1 MSALSPE
8 AARFL
13 YAAVGAHIAAAA
25 RAGQAPSLELRT
37 ELADVVA
44 ALVDGSRWVSTGHEG
59 SPRASTR
66 DSAQAGR
73 VVRGDPHG
81 DGLAVGLDEA
91 GRLLGVS
98 RSTVKRRIAAGDLTS
113 TTIGRRRVIPR
124 AAIDELL
131 GGVSQ

>member
-1 MSALSPE
+1 MTPE

-13 YAAVGAHIAAAA
+13 YAAVGSHIVATT

-44 ALVDGSRWVSTGHEG
+44 ALVDGSRWVSTGQEG
-59 SPRASTR
+59 SPRADGR
-66 DSAQAGR
+66 DTAQAGR
-73 VVRGDPHG
+73 VVSGHPQ
-81 DGLAVGLDEA
+81 GLAVGLDEA

-98 RSTVKRRIAAGDLTS
+98 PSTIKRRVRAGALESVTL
-113 TTIGRRRVIPR
+113 GRRRVIPR

-131 GGVSQ
+131 GRATQ

>member
-73 VVRGDPHG
+73 VVRGDPQ
-81 DGLAVGLDEA
+81 DGLAVGLTEA

-98 RSTVKRRIAAGDLTS
+98 LSTVKRRVREGTLASVTV
-113 TTIGRRRVIPR
+113 GRRRVVPR

-131 GGVSQ
+131 GRATQ